1 MVKSMTLF
9 KRKSGLTLEE
19 FNRYWEEEHGP
30 MVLKILPGVR
40 RYVQSHVVDLG
51 KGEPKYDGAAE
62 VWFDSVE
69 SYKRA
74 AEFYLSPKGQ
84 VIRDDEARFIDKTR
98 MLVIVVEERVMKE
111 AP

>member
-9 KRKSGLTLEE
+9 KRKPGTTLEE
-19 FNRYWEEEHGP
+19 FNRYWKEKHGP
-30 MVLKILPGVR
+30 TVMKILPGVK

-62 VWFDSVE
+62 VWFANIED
-69 SYKRA
+69 YKKA
-74 AEFYLSPKGQ
+74 AAFYLSPQGK
-84 VIRDDEARFIDKTR
+84 VIQDDEAKFIDRSR

-111 AP
+111 